1 MTVSE
6 TILLLN
12 LIAIIIFGGI
22 NIMSDKKNNR

>member
-12 LIAIIIFGGI
+12 LIAIIIFGVI
-22 NIMSDKKNNR
+22 NIMSEKKNNR

>member
-1 MTVSE
+1 MSVSE

-12 LIAIIIFGGI
+12 LIAVIIFGVI